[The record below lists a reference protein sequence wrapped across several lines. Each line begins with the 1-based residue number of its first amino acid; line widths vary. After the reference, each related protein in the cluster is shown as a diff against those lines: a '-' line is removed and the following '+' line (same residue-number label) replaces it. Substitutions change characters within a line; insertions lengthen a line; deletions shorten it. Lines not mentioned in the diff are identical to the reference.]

1 MVFYKYVWE
10 VSTTK
15 GGELFQ
21 PKDSAGMRTNGYKL
35 VMNKLGWKL
44 VEGFKPLE
52 QLGLDQPP
60 SRSHG
65 GRNPNSF

>member
-1 MVFYKYVWE
+1 ME
-10 VSTTK
+10 

-21 PKDSAGMRTNGYKL
+21 PKDSAGMRTNVHKL
-35 VMNKLGWKL
+35 AMNKLGWEL
-44 VEGFKPLE
+44 VEGFEALE
-52 QLGLDQPP
+52 QLGLEQPS

>member
-1 MVFYKYVWE
+1 MLFYKYIRG
-10 VSTTK
+10 VSTME

-35 VMNKLGWKL
+35 AMNKLGWKL

-52 QLGLDQPP
+52 KSGLEQPP
-60 SRSHG
+60 SRSQG